1 MADALAFL
9 DSIRIDSA
17 KGQAFINR
25 LRGFTLF
32 RAGRVADGEH
42 ALLEALE
49 LARSVVVDEQ
59 DMDQAYVAGSLD
71 ILARIYSYTGR
82 LSEAEEAF
90 KESLRISRNLLKSH
104 PNPQWPGLPVLLMVS
119 LSLLHYGDLL
129 MRLGRFE
136 EAKYSLR
143 EAERSTLEYSES
155 SDSEFKHIC
164 DDRIHVIQE
173 SLGVALLF
181 TGEANK
187 AEDVYR
193 KIIETSKNPS
203 NQLDALVL
211 LGTILSWT
219 GRLGEAEEV
228 LQQAVES
235 LQRVVVEDTI
245 YSIHQVNPLIHLGYI
260 LRVSHR
266 SVKAEDHYRK
276 ALGICRKIADEQ
288 PEVNL
293 DRLALTLREFA
304 VFLGESG
311 RYSEA
316 EEISLEALEQ
326 RMGRLSEA
334 ETTLDE
340 ALEIARQLGQQF
352 GPGRSE
358 LVFFIDLESAILNN
372 MGLILLSKNRIKEAQ
387 KALEDAYALQSV
399 TVDRAPLMFQ
409 YHLSI
414 VLNNIGVATYH
425 SGESSKGEEHLIKS
439 LQIRRELEAKT
450 PSRYLLD
457 IASSLNNLAL
467 IQEECSRIKESE
479 ISRSEALDLL
489 DQLASKEPQSNKR
502 CEEINANIESKRMS
516 VEFREICNLSMI

>member
-1 MADALAFL
+1 MY
-9 DSIRIDSA
+9 IG
-17 KGQAFINR
+17 K
-25 LRGFTLF
+25 
-32 RAGRVADGEH
+32 
-42 ALLEALE
+42 
-49 LARSVVVDEQ
+49 
-59 DMDQAYVAGSLD
+59 
-71 ILARIYSYTGR
+71 
-82 LSEAEEAF
+82 LS
-90 KESLRISRNLLKSH
+90 
-104 PNPQWPGLPVLLMVS
+104 
-119 LSLLHYGDLL
+119 
-129 MRLGRFE
+129 
-136 EAKYSLR
+136 
-143 EAERSTLEYSES
+143 
-155 SDSEFKHIC
+155 
-164 DDRIHVIQE
+164 
-173 SLGVALLF
+173 
-181 TGEANK
+181 
-187 AEDVYR
+187 
-193 KIIETSKNPS
+193 
-203 NQLDALVL
+203 DALVL

-228 LQQAVES
+228 LQQAVKS
-235 LQRVVVEDTI
+235 IPRVVEEGSL

-316 EEISLEALEQ
+316 EEISLEALEHTKALVNQ
-326 RMGRLSEA
+326 SPSKFIPMLSRMLNNHGVLLSRMGRLSEA

-352 GPGRSE
+352 DPGRSE
-358 LVFFIDLESAILNN
+358 LVFLIDLESAILNN
-372 MGLILLSKNRIKEAQ
+372 IGLILLSKNRIKEAQ

-479 ISRSEALDLL
+479 ISRSEALDIL